1 MTVFVPP
8 HKLTMTRM
16 CTVVS
21 NVSLSN
27 IGNLD
32 TITASG
38 KKMTPH
44 VRIKTDSCSRKRKKK
59 IESQQI
65 LLKLFLLGL
74 LFYSPSPSS
83 GVKVSSVRF
92 VTLWKELVRLAAD
105 PRPRIVFKDSRL
117 VSSCVFSAVNVSAQS
132 LGRHSSSVMPWA
144 LSSSRTLSRWP
155 GSGYPWPV
163 RLEPNSVLW
172 CTSFQMT
179 VSLSPVVLDVPTE
192 KMSLRSHATRSS
204 LRTWKGLIKNTC

>member
-1 MTVFVPP
+1 MKSDSINDSFCSP

-32 TITASG
+32 TVTASG

-65 LLKLFLLGL
+65 LLKLFLLGV
-74 LFYSPSPSS
+74 LFYSPAPSP

-92 VTLWKELVRLAAD
+92 VT
-105 PRPRIVFKDSRL
+105 F
-117 VSSCVFSAVNVSAQS
+117 
-132 LGRHSSSVMPWA
+132 
-144 LSSSRTLSRWP
+144 
-155 GSGYPWPV
+155 
-163 RLEPNSVLW
+163 
-172 CTSFQMT
+172 
-179 VSLSPVVLDVPTE
+179 
-192 KMSLRSHATRSS
+192 
-204 LRTWKGLIKNTC
+204 